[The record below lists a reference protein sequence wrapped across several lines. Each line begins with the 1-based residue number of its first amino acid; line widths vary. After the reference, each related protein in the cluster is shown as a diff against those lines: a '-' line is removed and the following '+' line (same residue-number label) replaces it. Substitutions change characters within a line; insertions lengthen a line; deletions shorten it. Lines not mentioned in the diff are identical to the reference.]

1 MSADGVRVVDRA
13 AAVRRALCTL
23 VAQHGFHGASMSAV
37 AREAGV
43 GTGTA
48 YVHYASKDELVLAA
62 YVEVKR
68 ELGEAATAGL
78 DPSGSAAE
86 RFRQVWLGVHAHLAA
101 DPDRARF
108 LIQVDGS
115 PYARQAHE
123 ASMAA
128 GGDPLLAEA
137 SRPDTA
143 AELLALPL
151 EVLYD
156 LGLSPAV
163 RLAAGGA
170 ELSREELTAVA
181 DGCWRAIT
189 RP

>member
-1 MSADGVRVVDRA
+1 
-13 AAVRRALCTL
+13 
-23 VAQHGFHGASMSAV
+23 MSAV
-37 AREAGV
+37 AGEAGV
-43 GTGTA
+43 ATGTA
-48 YVHYASKDELVLAA
+48 YVHYASKEELVLAA

-78 DPSGSAAE
+78 DRSGSPAD
-86 RFRQVWLGVHAHLAA
+86 RFREVWLGVHAHLAA

-108 LIQVDGS
+108 LVQVDGS
-115 PYARQAHE
+115 PYARRAHE

-137 SRPDTA
+137 ASPDTA
-143 AELLALPL
+143 AQLLALPL
-151 EVLYD
+151 DVLYD
-156 LGLSPAV
+156 LGLAPAV
-163 RLAAGGA
+163 RLAAGDVQ
-170 ELSREELTAVA
+170 LSRDELTAVA